1 MSRRFPVTLLVSVL
15 LTLVL
20 VWPCCGGELPEE
32 GKALEKAGKLREAL
46 TVYRVALERQP
57 TRELYRA
64 CGSLCGKLREYDLGR
79 RLVEPGLAAFPDDEG
94 LRKLHALLNE
104 KHRIARAAAPS
115 AFPAAPEPSA
125 TATATAA
132 SAPVADDGAPGPD
145 ETPLPAA
152 EQAGQ
157 AKKLQAE
164 LRQIQPGEVATYE
177 RKLREILFR
186 CPTSPLAPDAGWKL
200 SNLYLYAQ
208 VPPETGK
215 ARTILMH
222 LWKNHPRCRWAAFAA
237 NRLCTVFTEAGQ
249 YQDLL
254 DLAREAP
261 TRLIL
266 DPDEKACWQCDEA
279 RALIGLGQIEAA
291 RAILAGVQ
299 KTWSTTPVASKVA
312 DQLLAGLPKE

>member
-1 MSRRFPVTLLVSVL
+1 MFRPFPVALLVIAL
-15 LTLVL
+15 LTMPL
-20 VWPCCGGELPEE
+20 PCLRADLPEE
-32 GKALEKAGKLREAL
+32 GKVLEKAGKLREAL
-46 TVYRVALERQP
+46 AVYRAALERQP
-57 TRELYRA
+57 TRDLYRA

-79 RLVEPGLAAFPDDEG
+79 RLVEPALTAFPDDEG
-94 LRKLHALLNE
+94 LKKLHTLLNE
-104 KHRIARAAAPS
+104 KHRTARAPGQASPTAGDGTTPDPVAGTTAAPI
-115 AFPAAPEPSA
+115 
-125 TATATAA
+125 
-132 SAPVADDGAPGPD
+132 ADDGAPGPD

-164 LRQIQPGEVATYE
+164 LRQIQPDEVATYE
-177 RKLREILFR
+177 KKLREILFR

-208 VPPETGK
+208 VPPETAK

-222 LWKNHPRCRWAAFAA
+222 LWKNHPKCRWATFAA

-249 YQDLL
+249 HQDLL

-279 RALIGLGQIEAA
+279 RALIGLGQTDAA

-299 KTWSTTPVASKVA
+299 KTWSATPVASKVA
-312 DQLLAGLPKE
+312 DQLLAGLPK

>member
-1 MSRRFPVTLLVSVL
+1 MSRRFPVALLMSVL
-15 LTLVL
+15 LTLAL
-20 VWPCCGGELPEE
+20 AWPCPGAGLPEE

-46 TVYRVALERQP
+46 AVFRAALERQP

-104 KHRIARAAAPS
+104 KHRTARATGPADFTTAGTVTAPVTAAP
-115 AFPAAPEPSA
+115 PG
-125 TATATAA
+125 
-132 SAPVADDGAPGPD
+132 ADDGAPGPD
-145 ETPLPAA
+145 ETPLPPA

-164 LRQIQPGEVATYE
+164 LRQIQPDEVATYE
-177 RKLREILFR
+177 KKLREILFR

-222 LWKNHPRCRWAAFAA
+222 LWKNHPKCRWATFAA

-249 YQDLL
+249 HQDLL

-261 TRLIL
+261 TRLVL

-279 RALIGLGQIEAA
+279 RALIGLGQPDAA
-291 RAILAGVQ
+291 RTILTGVQ

-312 DQLLAGLPKE
+312 DQLLAGLPK